1 MKGYLLSLCAVALIL
16 LAACSGTSTE
26 VPIAPTET
34 REIFSLRWKV
44 EPEDAGRVA
53 PDGGE
58 YPAGKKVILN
68 ALAKEGYVF
77 ESWSGDLSGTERSVE
92 ITMDSDKLVIANF
105 SEPATATPEP
115 SATPRPTPTATP
127 DPCRKPADVTAA
139 DTGQLIEVCGE
150 VTNWG
155 VVPCPECALGGYS
168 FLKLDGAFLII
179 SYDWVFNNNWIGN
192 CIIVADTVEMLGAA
206 PVFIFGTG
214 EGYAGSECTTAAD
227 GSRSCASGD
236 YFLLYYGCGTD

>member
-1 MKGYLLSLCAVALIL
+1 MKASHFSFCLVALIL
-16 LAACSGTSTE
+16 LSACSGTSTE
-26 VPIAPTET
+26 APAAPTEAQ
-34 REIFSLRWKV
+34 EMFSLRWKAV
-44 EPEDAGRVA
+44 PENAGRVV
-53 PDGGE
+53 PDEGE

-68 ALAKEGYVF
+68 AIAVEGYDF
-77 ESWSGDLSGTERSVE
+77 ENWSGDLSGTGRSME

-105 SEPATATPEP
+105 SEPSTPTPEP

-139 DTGQLIEVCGE
+139 DTGQQIEVCGE

-155 VVPCPECALGGYS
+155 AVPCPQCALGGYS

-192 CIIVADTVEMLGAA
+192 CIIVADTVEMLGAS

-214 EGYAGSECTTAAD
+214 EGYAGSECTNEAD

-236 YFLLYYGCGTD
+236 YFLLYNGCGTE